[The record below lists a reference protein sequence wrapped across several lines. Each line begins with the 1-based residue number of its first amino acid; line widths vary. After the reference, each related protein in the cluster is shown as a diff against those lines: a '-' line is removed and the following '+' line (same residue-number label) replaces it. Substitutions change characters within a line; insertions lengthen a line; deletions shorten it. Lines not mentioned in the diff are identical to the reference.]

1 MLNKSHGINKQ
12 EVAAHVFSYYGYAFG
27 PRHWYWSLT
36 GGSIVPWW
44 FISGYKTRSPYVWP
58 APASPYLNSRVISP
72 GFSGVW
78 VPVTMASNNA
88 VSIEGGTMAD
98 FYNTVLF
105 EPDTGGSFGFSS
117 STLIFA
123 MGFEILLHLSKLCV
137 ISSTGINVF
146 QFVSLMV
153 ETRIYDSPK
162 QDRLNQA
169 AQMAMESR
177 EKTKT

>member
-1 MLNKSHGINKQ
+1 
-12 EVAAHVFSYYGYAFG
+12 
-27 PRHWYWSLT
+27 
-36 GGSIVPWW
+36 
-44 FISGYKTRSPYVWP
+44 
-58 APASPYLNSRVISP
+58 
-72 GFSGVW
+72 
-78 VPVTMASNNA
+78 
-88 VSIEGGTMAD
+88 MAD

-153 ETRIYDSPK
+153 ETRIYESPK
-162 QDRLNQA
+162 QGRLNQA
-169 AQMAMESR
+169 AQMAMKSR